1 MNLPRVLVISHT
13 VFSTG
18 NNMGRSLATLLSG
31 WDPESLSQLYF
42 YPEAPQLPLCRRYF
56 RITDG
61 ETLRALWTRL
71 PGGSPMAPGH
81 TSPSSRLRPLYR
93 LGHNCRSA
101 LPGLLR
107 DALWAL
113 APWYSQALA
122 TWMAEVRPEVLLFAP
137 GESVFS
143 HRVAFRLAKDYGLPV
158 VAICYDGIYTPPG
171 GSLLR
176 QLQYRLRL
184 SWARRLL
191 AGSACLLTACR
202 SMSEAYAPLFSIPCR
217 ELYTPHQPSPQIH
230 AAPEGIRYF
239 GNLGLGRWR
248 QLVAIGRAL
257 RALALPGFPV
267 VEVYSQEENPHILSH
282 LTKENGLRFCGSIPG
297 SHVTERI
304 AASFLVIHTE
314 SFAPRDVRQVSLS
327 LSTKLADSLAFAPC
341 ILAYGPASAASIRYL
356 LEKDAACVAT
366 SEASLPQTLLEALTQ
381 KSRRANC
388 RDNARRLAAQN
399 HSPQSSGALLTAILA
414 EAAGASG
421 RRPL

>member
-1 MNLPRVLVISHT
+1 MNPPRVLVVSHN

-18 NNMGRSLATLLSG
+18 NNMGRSLAALLSS
-31 WDPESLSQLYF
+31 WDPASLSQLYF
-42 YPEAPQLPLCRRYF
+42 YPEEPQLPLCRRYF
-56 RITDG
+56 RMTDG
-61 ETLRALWTRL
+61 EVLHALWTRR
-71 PGGSPMAPGH
+71 PGGKPMSLGC
-81 TSPSSRLRPLYR
+81 TSPSSCLRPLYR

-107 DALWAL
+107 DAMWAL
-113 APWYSQALA
+113 APWHSQALA
-122 TWMAEVRPEVLLFAP
+122 AWIEEIQPDVLLFAP

-143 HRVAFRLAKDYGLPV
+143 HRVAFQLAKDYGLPV

-171 GSLLR
+171 GSPLR
-176 QLQYRLRL
+176 QLHYRLRL
-184 SWARRLL
+184 RWARRLL
-191 AGSACLLTACR
+191 AGSTCLLTASR
-202 SMSEAYAPLFSIPCR
+202 PMSEAYAPLFSIPCR
-217 ELYTPHQPSPQIH
+217 ELYTPHQLPPQVH
-230 AAPEGIRYF
+230 TAPAGIRYF

-257 RALALPGFPV
+257 RTLALPGFPV

-282 LTKENGLRFCGSIPG
+282 FTRENGLRFCGSIPG

-314 SFAPRDVRQVSLS
+314 SFVPRDARQVSLS

-341 ILAYGPASAASIRYL
+341 ILAYGPASVASIRYL
-356 LEKDAACVAT
+356 LEEDAACAAT

-388 RDNARRLAAQN
+388 RNNARRLAAQN
-399 HSPQSSGALLTAILA
+399 HSPQSSGALLTDVLT
-414 EAAGASG
+414 EAAGAGG